1 MDYLVDT
8 FLPTTVWLKLEQA
21 ERIKIIQDFL
31 VSQELEFQM
40 LVVSAPDN
48 GQVVLTT
55 NDILPPAA
63 YIPQE
68 NTIVTQYR
76 INFDE
81 SIWSIYNLEY
91 LYAKRYLLIIVN
103 KPINVIYNPV
113 FAGVVGFDDVI
124 DKINALNKIKIAS

>member
-55 NDILPPAA
+55 NDILPPDRRGLFLLKL
-63 YIPQE
+63 E
-68 NTIVTQYR
+68 NTLKEHIDRHY
-76 INFDE
+76 IM
-81 SIWSIYNLEY
+81 
-91 LYAKRYLLIIVN
+91 
-103 KPINVIYNPV
+103 
-113 FAGVVGFDDVI
+113 AG
-124 DKINALNKIKIAS
+124 ACW